1 VHPKR
6 RFDFLK
12 PTYKL
17 NLYES
22 IIIKELVHPE
32 NTTEKQTTQ
41 SGETEPELSTQQ
53 GQQEQSDVVLSDT
66 AEPGHKKQPETQ
78 DVKISD
84 LPPAE
89 EEAKKTPP
97 LEIFGNRKIV

>member
-1 VHPKR
+1 
-6 RFDFLK
+6 
-12 PTYKL
+12 
-17 NLYES
+17 
-22 IIIKELVHPE
+22 VHPE

-66 AEPGHKKQPETQ
+66 AEPGHKEPESQ
-78 DVKISD
+78 AVKISD
-84 LPPAE
+84 LPSAE

-97 LEIFGNRKIV
+97 LEIFGNRKIVIQLTKYPLFSKYS